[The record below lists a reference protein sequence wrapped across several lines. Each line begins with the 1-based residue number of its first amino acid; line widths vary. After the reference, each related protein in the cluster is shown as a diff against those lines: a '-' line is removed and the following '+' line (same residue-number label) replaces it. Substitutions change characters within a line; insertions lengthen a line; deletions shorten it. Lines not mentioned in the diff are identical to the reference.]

1 MKFLR
6 LFKKYRE
13 LESECE
19 RLRNERRDFC
29 KMHCM
34 AVERLEQVKGEL
46 DIAKKELAEAL
57 AKISELSAAAPTP
70 RPIKVPHCTTCPY
83 HVRFNNAGKYA
94 HGCNSAGCMISGNDT
109 RTSPRWCPLRGNGE
123 GEQA

>member
-13 LESECE
+13 LEAKYEVVNKAFDEVCAV
-19 RLRNERRDFC
+19 C
-29 KMHCM
+29 KKLKC
-34 AVERLEQVKGEL
+34 EL
-46 DIAKKELAEAL
+46 DLTQKALDEARAKLQSPSPAADV
-57 AKISELSAAAPTP
+57 ANAAPPP
-70 RPIKVPHCTTCPY
+70 RSQKVPHCTTCPY

-94 HGCNSAGCMISGNDT
+94 HRCNSVGCMISGNDT